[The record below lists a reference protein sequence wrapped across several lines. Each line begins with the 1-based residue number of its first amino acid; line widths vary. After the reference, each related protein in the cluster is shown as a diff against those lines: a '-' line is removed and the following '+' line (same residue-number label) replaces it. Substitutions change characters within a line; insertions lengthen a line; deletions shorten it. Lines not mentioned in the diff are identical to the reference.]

1 MIKNTTTL
9 VGKNLQL
16 GGTQLTFLAPVI
28 SETETEFTVYVKR
41 GTNKHFRKTRY
52 TYKKDPLILQAI
64 REPGEKI
71 SHVLRNKA

>member
-1 MIKNTTTL
+1 M
-9 VGKNLQL
+9 
-16 GGTQLTFLAPVI
+16 TFLAPVV

-52 TYKKDPLILQAI
+52 TYKKDPSILQAI

-71 SHVLRNKA
+71 CHMLRKA